1 MLSITHM
8 GRTLHRVTAGPTVQL
23 RDALQP
29 GLEHIIA
36 AAGLNHPKA
45 NEGQRN
51 KAQNKAQNKAAQ
63 ATTASLNVGLIFD

>member
-8 GRTLHRVTAGPTVQL
+8 GRTLHRVTAGPAVQL

-29 GLEHIIA
+29 GLEHVIA

-51 KAQNKAQNKAAQ
+51 KAQNKAAQ